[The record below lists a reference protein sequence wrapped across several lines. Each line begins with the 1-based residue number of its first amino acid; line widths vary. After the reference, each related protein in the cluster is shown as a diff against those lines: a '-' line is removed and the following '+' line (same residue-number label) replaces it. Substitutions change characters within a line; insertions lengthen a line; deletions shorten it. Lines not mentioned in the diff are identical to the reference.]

1 MAVSGH
7 FNHKHRFLYFACLIS
22 IMPFANFPF
31 EQLKYFLTMSCLLG
45 VFPLPA
51 RPIPIRPTQR
61 PFPPTR
67 RPVKPGKE
75 IQR

>member
-1 MAVSGH
+1 
-7 FNHKHRFLYFACLIS
+7 
-22 IMPFANFPF
+22 MPFANFPF

-75 IQR
+75 IER